1 MSSAWDLMGMII
13 LKTYTQPRKLYA
25 DYSAGA
31 DKDVSG
37 IEDAVISDT
46 QSKHASAKPYCPKL
60 M

>member
-1 MSSAWDLMGMII
+1 MGMII